1 MAGVATNLNDLLTEA
16 VRAGASDIHL
26 ATGCKPRYRRYGTL
40 MDMDYITLDD
50 RAASDLLLNQTKL
63 DTLARS
69 KLNTEGQWDLSHN
82 IEGVARFRVN
92 IFRQKGALS
101 GVFRILNSKVPDYTK
116 LGLPLSLFNL
126 QYKRRGL
133 VLVVGAT
140 GSGKSTTLA
149 SLIDVINKNQ
159 YKHIITLEDPMEYVH
174 WHSRSIVNQREI
186 GMDCI
191 SFEAGLRA
199 ALREDPD
206 VILIGE
212 MRDLE
217 TIDTALKAAETGHL
231 VCSTLHTMGVA
242 DTLNRILDMYPE
254 SQQRQVRNMLE
265 GILEAVVAQQLLP
278 KKDGSGYVVAY
289 EIMYRNRKV
298 KELLRTGNMD
308 TFNEYLKTTEAQR
321 EGMCSMDSIIYKH
334 YRSGVITRDTAL
346 NYAFDRKEM
355 ERITMKGI

>member
-1 MAGVATNLNDLLTEA
+1 MAGVATDLNALLTEA

-26 ATGCKPRYRRYGTL
+26 ATGCKPRFRRYGTL
-40 MDMDYITLDD
+40 EDMNYITLDD
-50 RAASDLLLNQTKL
+50 RATNDLLLNQTRL

-69 KLNTEGQWDLSHN
+69 VLNTDGQWDLSHN

-101 GVFRILNSKVPDYTK
+101 GVFRVLNSKVPDYTT
-116 LGLPLSLFNL
+116 LGLPLSIFNL

-149 SLIDVINKNQ
+149 SLLDVINKNQ
-159 YKHIITLEDPMEYVH
+159 RKHIITLEDPMEYVH
-174 WHSRSIVNQREI
+174 WHARCIINQREI
-186 GMDCI
+186 GTDCV

-242 DTLNRILDMYPE
+242 DTVNRILDMYPE
-254 SQQRQVRNMLE
+254 GQQRQVRSMLE
-265 GILEAVVAQQLLP
+265 GVLEAVIAQQLLP
-278 KKDGSGYVVAY
+278 KADGSGYVVAY
-289 EIMYRNRKV
+289 EIMYKNKEV
-298 KELLRTGNMD
+298 KKLLRGGNMD
-308 TFNEYLKTTEAQR
+308 SFDEYLKTPEAQR
-321 EGMCSMDSIIYKH
+321 EGMCSMDTTILKH
-334 YRSGVITRDTAL
+334 FRNGVITRDTAIS
-346 NYAFDRKEM
+346 YAFDRKEM
-355 ERITMKGI
+355 ERLTNR